1 MQTMSAA
8 TVSGS
13 VPPAIYRV
21 AADDDVAVALR
32 DLASQETI
40 SVGDRSIL
48 VTDAIPRGHKVA
60 IRPVSAG
67 QAVRKYSWPIGRATA
82 DIPVGAH
89 VHSHNLETL
98 LSGTDEYEYTASAA
112 TRAKQPAAAAGS
124 FLGYRRASGKVGT
137 RNEIWILC
145 TVGCVGRT
153 AERIARLAA
162 QKYAGR
168 VDNVVAFPHQFG
180 CSQLGGDLD
189 RTRRLIAGLARHPNA
204 GGVLILGLGCESN
217 QLSKLLTEIPEAERE
232 RIRYFAAQAME
243 DETEAGLQAVEELV
257 KLAEQDQ
264 RVPCGLEDLVVGL
277 KCGGSDGFSGITANP
292 LVGRIADRVTAAGG
306 TAVLTEIP
314 EIFGAE
320 RLLMERAANREVFEG
335 IVHVVNDFKEY
346 FLRNNQPVHENPS
359 PGNKAGGITTLEEKS
374 LGAVQKGG
382 HATVT
387 QVLRYGE
394 RTTKPGLTLLE
405 APGNDG
411 VSSTAL
417 VAAGATILL
426 FTTGRGTPL
435 GFPVPT
441 LKISSNSALARHKSH
456 WIDFD
461 AGKALTAADPET
473 VTDEFLQLIVATASG
488 QPARNELNEQR
499 EIAIW
504 KDGVTL

>member
-1 MQTMSAA
+1 MQTMNAPH
-8 TVSGS
+8 S
-13 VPPAIYRV
+13 VPPAVYRV
-21 AADDDVAVALR
+21 STEDDVAVALR
-32 DLASQETI
+32 DLAAQETI
-40 SVGDRSIL
+40 SLGDRS
-48 VTDAIPRGHKVA
+48 VVVAAPIPRGHKLA

-67 QAVRKYSWPIGRATA
+67 QVVRKYGWPIGRAIT
-82 DIPVGAH
+82 DIAVGSH

-98 LSGTDEYEYTASAA
+98 LSGTGEYEYGGSVAASV
-112 TRAKQPAAAAGS
+112 TKPASQAGS
-124 FLGYRRASGKVGT
+124 FLGYRRANGKVGT

-168 VDNVVAFPHQFG
+168 VDSVVAFPHQFG

-232 RIRYFAAQAME
+232 RIRYFAAQATE

-257 KLAEQDQ
+257 QLAERDQ
-264 RVPCGLEDLVVGL
+264 RVSCGLGDLVVGL

-292 LVGRIADRVTAAGG
+292 LVGRIADRVTEAGG

-320 RLLMERAANREVFEG
+320 QLLMERAASREVFDG
-335 IVHVVNDFKEY
+335 IVTIVNDFKEY

-441 LKISSNSALARHKSH
+441 LKIASNSALATHKPH

-461 AGKALTAADPET
+461 AGKALTVADPET